1 MQHKKLGKPTD
12 QRMAMLYNQV
22 TSLLW
27 HGRIETTIDRAKEV
41 SKLTEKILTLAI
53 NNYKDTVKKVETRQ
67 NKKGQD
73 VKLELINDGPN
84 KLAARRRIMAKLHD
98 VQLVREEK
106 ETKTAFK
113 ARSADIRHPLIEKIF
128 NDYAPKYAKRAEEVG
143 NRGGYTRV
151 LKLGP
156 RRGDAAELAIIE
168 LV

>member
-1 MQHKKLGKPTD
+1 
-12 QRMAMLYNQV
+12 
-22 TSLLW
+22 
-27 HGRIETTIDRAKEV
+27 
-41 SKLTEKILTLAI
+41 
-53 NNYKDTVKKVETRQ
+53 
-67 NKKGQD
+67 KGQD
-73 VKLELINDGPN
+73 VKLEVINDGPN